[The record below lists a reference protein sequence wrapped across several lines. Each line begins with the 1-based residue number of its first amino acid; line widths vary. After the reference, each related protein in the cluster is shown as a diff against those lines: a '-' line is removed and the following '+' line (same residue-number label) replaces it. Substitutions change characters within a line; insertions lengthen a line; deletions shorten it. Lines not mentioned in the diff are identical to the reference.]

1 MRRSILYAFRW
12 SFCHVRHDESVL
24 RPKLCGARELDCFK
38 RSSFRRRVGSRIQV
52 SSLPVC
58 GLEWATVKTAGV
70 QFKLRRVVASAVLAE
85 RAPAAFYAIPILARD
100 EDLPVLSPGAS
111 CLFYSLHLR
120 FE

>member
-1 MRRSILYAFRW
+1 MRRPILYALRW

-24 RPKLCGARELDCFK
+24 CPKFCGARELDCLK

-70 QFKLRRVVASAVLAE
+70 QFKLRRVIASAVVAE
-85 RAPAAFYAIPILARD
+85 RATASFYAIPFLACDEELPILLL
-100 EDLPVLSPGAS
+100 ELTVT
-111 CLFYSLHLR
+111 CR
-120 FE
+120 FTYV